1 MPENKISRRS
11 FLQGCSAAIA
21 AMAGARVTNLVFSP
35 PRAGVAETHQI
46 LIVLFLRG
54 GWDALN
60 VVPPIDSSDRGYYQ
74 AARAELQ
81 IPAAG
86 AGAALRLDSRFGLH
100 PALGPLHDLY
110 QGGKLAV
117 VHAVGLTA
125 DTRSHFD
132 AMQFIELGTPGVKTT
147 GQGWLT
153 RHLQTAPAL
162 GTTSWI
168 PAVSTGSSTAMSLLG
183 SIEAVAMSSPDSF
196 SFTGHWD
203 HEQAQRAALR
213 AIYDGDTWLYQAG
226 LQTLDTV
233 DLMDYLDPGD
243 YSPSNGAVYP
253 SGSFGDQLQTI
264 AQLVKMD
271 IGLRVATIDLG
282 GWDTHENQGDGSS
295 GYMSDQLTRLG
306 EGLAALYADLDG
318 TGASTYTDRLNVIVL
333 SEFGRRLK
341 ENAAHGT
348 DHGHGSVMF
357 VMGGGVRGGQVYGNW
372 PGLRTDQLYDGND
385 LQVTTDYR
393 RVISEILL
401 RRLDNPN
408 IEQVFPGYSGYTPM
422 DIVNWA
428 SSGTV
433 DTGKLV
439 LTMQIRNTSQP

>member
-1 MPENKISRRS
+1 
-11 FLQGCSAAIA
+11 
-21 AMAGARVTNLVFSP
+21 
-35 PRAGVAETHQI
+35 
-46 LIVLFLRG
+46 
-54 GWDALN
+54 
-60 VVPPIDSSDRGYYQ
+60 
-74 AARAELQ
+74 
-81 IPAAG
+81 
-86 AGAALRLDSRFGLH
+86 
-100 PALGPLHDLY
+100 
-110 QGGKLAV
+110 
-117 VHAVGLTA
+117 
-125 DTRSHFD
+125 
-132 AMQFIELGTPGVKTT
+132 
-147 GQGWLT
+147 
-153 RHLQTAPAL
+153 
-162 GTTSWI
+162 
-168 PAVSTGSSTAMSLLG
+168 
-183 SIEAVAMSSPDSF
+183 MSSPDSF

-233 DLMDYLDPGD
+233 DLIEYLDPGD
-243 YSPSNGAVYP
+243 YSPANGAVYP

-271 IGLRVATIDLG
+271 VGLRVATLDLG
-282 GWDTHENQGDGSS
+282 GWDTHENQGDGSG
-295 GYMSDQLTRLG
+295 GYMSDQLAQLG

-318 TGASTYTDRLNVIVL
+318 TGASKYTDRLNVIVL

-357 VMGGGVRGGQVYGNW
+357 MLGGGVRGGQVYGDW
-372 PGLRTDQLYDGND
+372 PGLRADQLYDGND

-393 RVISEILL
+393 RVVSEILL

-408 IEQVFPGYSGYTPM
+408 IEQVFPGYTGYTPM
-422 DIVNWA
+422 NIVNWA

-439 LTMQIRNTSQP
+439 LTMQIRNTSLP